1 MNRYK
6 RPASCNLAIIVAI
19 GLLSAAASGEVKF
32 RKIVVDTSFRSEG
45 VATGDVNH
53 DGKLDIFAGDFW
65 YEAPQWKPHELHAVR
80 KYNPS
85 KGYSK
90 CFANFSDDVNGD
102 GWIDSI
108 VIEGWSNCPAK
119 WYENPQG
126 KPGHWKEHLITKSAG
141 NETPLYGDLLGSGKP
156 VAIFSANRK
165 VSWYAPP
172 RNSKATEWARHDVN
186 SAKDA
191 HVATGH
197 TFGFGDVNGDGRRDI
212 LTAKGWLEAPED
224 RTRRDWTL
232 HKVDFGDRSANLIT
246 HDFDGDG
253 DADVLSSSAHGYGI
267 WWHEQIKSDGEATW
281 KRHEIFKEFSQ
292 THAIILADMNGDGR
306 MDFVTGKRYFAHNGR
321 DPGGKEPVVLYW
333 FERTGPKKGA
343 PKFIPHKIEGGT
355 GVGTQFEVVDMNGDK
370 RLDIVIS
377 NKKGVHVFMQEAGTT
392 APAGKA
398 IALFDGKTFD
408 GWEGNL
414 KAFRIEDGAI
424 VGGGLKERVA
434 RNEFLCTKKRYADF
448 ELRLKC
454 KLVGKG
460 ANAGIQFRTER
471 IPNHH
476 EVSGYQGDMGGR
488 NNFYWGALYDESRR
502 RKILAKP
509 DKATLAKALKENEW
523 TEYVIRCV
531 GPKIQLFLN
540 GVKTVDYTEGNAKI
554 ARTGIIGLQ
563 IHGGGPTEAW
573 YKDITIKV
581 LGQ

>member
-1 MNRYK
+1 MNTR
-6 RPASCNLAIIVAI
+6 RALLCCGFVLGITV
-19 GLLSAAASGEVKF
+19 GLLATMVSGEVRFK
-32 RKIVVDTSFRSEG
+32 KIVVDTAFRSEG

-53 DGKLDIFAGDFW
+53 DGKLDIFAGDLW

-80 KYNPS
+80 KYNPA

-102 GWIDSI
+102 GWVDSI
-108 VIEGWSNCPAK
+108 VIVGWSNCPAY
-119 WYENPQG
+119 WYENPKG
-126 KPGHWKEHLITKSAG
+126 KGGHWKEHLVTKAAG
-141 NETPLYGDLLGSGKP
+141 NETPLYGDLLSTGKP
-156 VAIFSANRK
+156 VAIFSARK
-165 VSWYAPP
+165 QVSWYDPP
-172 RNSKATEWARHDVN
+172 RKPEKTEWTRHDVN
-186 SAKDA
+186 GPKDGHA
-191 HVATGH
+191 IAGH

-212 LTAKGWLEAPED
+212 LVAKGWFEAPRD
-224 RTRRDWTL
+224 RTQGNWTF
-232 HKVDFGDRSANLIT
+232 HAAAFGDRGANLIIR
-246 HDFDGDG
+246 DFDGDG

-267 WWHEQIKSDGEATW
+267 WWHEQIKADGKTTW
-281 KRHEIFKEFSQ
+281 KRHEIYKEFSQ

-333 FERTGPKKGA
+333 FERTGPAKGA

-370 RLDIVIS
+370 RLDIVVS
-377 NKKGVHVFMQEAGTT
+377 NKKGVHVFMQEAGAAT
-392 APAGKA
+392 AAGA
-398 IALFDGKTFD
+398 AAFDGKTFD

-424 VGGGLKERVA
+424 VGGGLKQRVP

-454 KLVGKG
+454 RLVGKG

-476 EVSGYQGDMGGR
+476 EVSGYQADMGGR

-509 DKATLAKALKENEW
+509 DKATLTKALKENDW
-523 TEYVIRCV
+523 NEYVIRCV

-540 GVKTVDYTEGNAKI
+540 GVKTVDYTEGDGKI

-563 IHGGGPTEAW
+563 IHGGPPTEAW

-581 LGQ
+581 IGQ